1 MLFYMQTAVKIQFN
15 TQIWKEG
22 DMYVAYVPQLD
33 LASCGRTIEEAD
45 KNIRE
50 ATEIFFEET
59 DRKGTMNDVLEEAGF
74 LFDNEWKAPE
84 ILKLER
90 VSMVI

>member
-1 MLFYMQTAVKIQFN
+1 MQSSFVQLN

-22 DMYVAYVPQLD
+22 GMYVAYVPQLD
-33 LASCGRTIEEAD
+33 LASCGRTVAEAD

-50 ATEIFFEET
+50 VMEIFFEET
-59 DRKGTMNDVLEEAGF
+59 VRKGTTKEVLEEAGF
-74 LFDNEWKAPE
+74 LFDNGWKAPE

-90 VSMVI
+90 VSLAI